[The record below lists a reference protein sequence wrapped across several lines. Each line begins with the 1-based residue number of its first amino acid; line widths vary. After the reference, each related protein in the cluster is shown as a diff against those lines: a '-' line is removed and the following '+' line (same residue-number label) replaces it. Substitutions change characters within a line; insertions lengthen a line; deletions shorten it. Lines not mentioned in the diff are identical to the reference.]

1 MKLIRLKVTDPKGFR
16 SLQPDFEYHFR
27 KEWQINEK
35 GALAEFAPLVCAGPN
50 GSGKSNLLEVL
61 AAIFYQL
68 EVLRIRRNFLPEIL
82 QDNDQDDTLSS
93 FELDYLIKIPKDF
106 IRPGG
111 PEWAK
116 VSVWKESGTTVRFL
130 WNNQSEFETHN
141 NEVFSGG
148 YADIL
153 LPQYIIGY
161 SSGENEILS
170 LPFFKMRFVQY
181 DEYYHALKEQ
191 LPYGGSP
198 ESRLIYLDN
207 SFSQAILLSN
217 LLYQTD
223 ETLAPFREEVG
234 IESLN
239 EFRIII
245 KRQFAVSAEMANEFG
260 VNNPSI
266 KFDSENNSYQV
277 DLVSLLEADE
287 ALQKEMLDTP
297 EKKKSKSINI
307 YEKFSPAITRLKRC
321 ATSWFENDETDS
333 LYLDYCV
340 NQATKDVF
348 QNNFNSVLELFQ
360 AFQVLLTLNLY
371 TVSEKLKTDLYQ
383 SNSHY
388 VSETVPT
395 LASDE
400 RIMRFKFVEFTKAGI
415 QEPVMLKNL
424 SDGEH
429 QLLHT
434 LGLCVLF
441 KDTNSLFLLDEP
453 ETHFNPQWRANFISR
468 LRQSF
473 SDKDRES
480 HNQEMLITTHT
491 PFLISDSMPDK
502 VLVFNKDKETG
513 EVAVSNPEYNTLG
526 ASINKITMAT
536 FDKRET
542 IGGLAQSLL
551 NDFKTDSQKQDLD
564 KMQLIKDI
572 NNKLGDSVE
581 KVLLIKT
588 ILDGM
593 EENG

>member
-1 MKLIRLKVTDPKGFR
+1 MKLIRLKITDSKGFR
-16 SLQPDFEYHFR
+16 SLQSGFEHHFR
-27 KEWQINEK
+27 KEWQIKEK
-35 GALAEFAPLVCAGPN
+35 SELAEFAPFVCAGPN

-93 FELDYLIKIPKDF
+93 FELDYLIKVPKDF
-106 IRPGG
+106 ISPGG
-111 PEWAK
+111 PEWAN
-116 VSVWKESGTTVRFL
+116 VSVWKESGIAVRFL
-130 WNNQSEFETHN
+130 WNNQSEFETN
-141 NEVFSGG
+141 KNEVFSGG

-223 ETLAPFREEVG
+223 ETLAPFRAEVG

-245 KRQFAVSAEMANEFG
+245 KRQFTVSADMANGFG
-260 VNNPSI
+260 SSHPSI

-287 ALQKEMLDTP
+287 ALQKELSEES
-297 EKKKSKSINI
+297 EKEDSSSISAYGN
-307 YEKFSPAITRLKRC
+307 FLPAITRLKRY
-321 ATSWFENDETDS
+321 ATTWFEDDETDS
-333 LYLDYCV
+333 LYLDYSV
-340 NQATKDVF
+340 NQATKEAF
-348 QNNFNSVLELFQ
+348 KNNFNSAVELFQ
-360 AFQVLLTLNLY
+360 ALQVLLTLNLY
-371 TVSEKLKTDLYQ
+371 SVSDKLKTELYQ
-383 SNSHY
+383 SNSLY
-388 VSETVPT
+388 VSETVPS
-395 LASDE
+395 LPSDE
-400 RIMRFKFVEFTKAGI
+400 RIMRIKHFWISKKDI
-415 QEPVMLKNL
+415 KEPVLLKSL

-473 SDKDRES
+473 GDS

-491 PFLISDSMPDK
+491 PFLISDSTPDK
-502 VLVFNKDKETG
+502 VLVFNKDKEKS
-513 EVAVSNPEYNTLG
+513 EVTVSNPEYNTLG

-551 NDFKTDSQKQDLD
+551 NDFKASSEQQETDKN
-564 KMQLIKDI
+564 QLIKDI

-588 ILDGM
+588 ILDSM
-593 EENG
+593 EGND